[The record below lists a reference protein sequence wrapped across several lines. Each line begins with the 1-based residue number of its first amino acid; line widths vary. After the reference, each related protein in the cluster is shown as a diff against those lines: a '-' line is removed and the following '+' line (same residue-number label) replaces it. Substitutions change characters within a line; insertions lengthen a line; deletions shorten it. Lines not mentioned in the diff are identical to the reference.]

1 VKIRR
6 TKIYT
11 PRQFTIVPNDGPLN
25 YISLYNKYVGLRPKN
40 VKIDNPFLSYHG
52 GKCTSQPVG
61 KNTLGKT
68 PRIIAEF
75 LKLPDANKFTG
86 HCFRRSAATM
96 LAENG
101 GDTRSLKQLGG
112 WRSDK
117 VAESYV
123 KNYLQNKIKNA
134 QIISSEGSINIRKWR
149 KY

>member
-1 VKIRR
+1 MLVYDRKTSKSITRSCLI
-6 TKIYT
+6 T
-11 PRQFTIVPNDGPLN
+11 VASAL
-25 YISLYNKYVGLRPKN
+25 
-40 VKIDNPFLSYHG
+40 LS
-52 GKCTSQPVG
+52 QW
-61 KNTLGKT
+61 GKT

-134 QIISSEGSINIRKWR
+134 QTISSEGSINIPQVNGESTSLGLGSSGVRIVNPSNCTFNFNKI
-149 KY
+149 